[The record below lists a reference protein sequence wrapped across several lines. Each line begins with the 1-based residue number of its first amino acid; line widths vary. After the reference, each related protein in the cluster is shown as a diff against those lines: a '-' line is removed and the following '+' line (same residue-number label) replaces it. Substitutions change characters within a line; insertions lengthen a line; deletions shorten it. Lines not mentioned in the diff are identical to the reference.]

1 MNKIQQATQDYFNEQ
16 LSKNFQRWEFACKG
30 NPCCGRSAPI
40 SRDLI
45 HILQALR
52 NCLGVPLKI
61 NRGFSCQIHNMK
73 LQSKLTSDHCL
84 GLAADVAIPPGI
96 DVEDIKAEAITWP
109 KLGAFGMYDT
119 HFHIAVERR
128 PSDPLKEWDNRTP
141 KEKTEPRAPQ
151 GAPKPGVR

>member
-16 LSKNFQRWEFACKG
+16 LSENFQRWEFACKG

-40 SRDLI
+40 NQGLVELLQRLRDYF
-45 HILQALR
+45 
-52 NCLGVPLKI
+52 GVPLKI

-96 DVEDIKAEAITWP
+96 DVVDIKTEAITWP

-119 HFHIAVERR
+119 HFHIAVSRVNRE
-128 PSDPLKEWDNRTP
+128 PLREWDNRTP
-141 KEKTEPRAPQ
+141 RVEGK
-151 GAPKPGVR
+151 